1 MKKTGKAV
9 RFAKL
14 LEQEYSSQ
22 KWMGTPQNP
31 MDTLIGTILSQN
43 TSDRNSIPAFKNLK
57 MKFKI
62 WQNVANARES
72 SIASAIRKGGLANIK
87 ARRIK
92 RVLAQVQAR
101 NGRLSLA
108 PLAKMPRKKAR
119 EWLLS
124 LEGVGPKTAAI
135 VLLFGFGMPVFP
147 VDTHVQ
153 RVGKR
158 LGLIGK
164 TESYESA
171 HETMDRLVPDTK
183 KQSFHIN
190 LIRLG
195 RETCHPR
202 KPECG
207 TCPLRNDCP
216 SAFKTP

>member
-1 MKKTGKAV
+1 MG
-9 RFAKL
+9 RIERMSKL
-14 LEQEYSSQ
+14 LEKAYGAPDSAHIP
-22 KWMGTPQNP
+22 KDPIGT
-31 MDTLIGTILSQN
+31 LVSTILSQN
-43 TSDRNSIPAFKNLK
+43 TSDRNSIPAFLSLK
-57 MKFKI
+57 RKFKT
-62 WQNVANARES
+62 WQNVENARES

-87 ARRIK
+87 AIRIK
-92 RVLAQVQAR
+92 RALRAIQQR

-108 PLAKMPRKKAR
+108 FLAKMPTAKAR

-124 LEGVGPKTAAI
+124 LGGVGPKTAAI

-147 VDTHVQ
+147 VDTHIF

-164 TESYESA
+164 NESYESA

-183 KQSFHIN
+183 KQPFHIN

-202 KPECG
+202 KPECKK
-207 TCPLRNDCP
+207 CPLRKGCP
-216 SAFKTP
+216 SAFKAP